1 MDSGGQSID
10 TEIEQ
15 LATRKEFFQYSMS
28 NVTDL
33 MRNTRLAIEFKIRLE
48 NQYQVY
54 SKKMQIDTPQE
65 FEAQKNMAV
74 LLRRLVINVD
84 NKLIPS
90 LTQHM
95 DRN

>member
-1 MDSGGQSID
+1 
-10 TEIEQ
+10 
-15 LATRKEFFQYSMS
+15 MS